1 MVKRVC
7 GGIFLA
13 RWGRFDGKKGLGA
26 IFYERSYA
34 ITWGSLRIRS
44 SPLPLC
50 RRIPL
55 WGHFLLGAF
64 SRSRHLT

>member
-44 SPLPLC
+44 SPP
-50 RRIPL
+50 PPM
-55 WGHFLLGAF
+55 
-64 SRSRHLT
+64 